1 MTKQE
6 ICNKLDVS
14 TKTFERF
21 LSSVGK
27 EIGKTTD
34 GSAHEKDYSDNV
46 LRRFKK
52 WLIANQLSQG
62 KPTGAKNLTAAV
74 RDTGTR

>member
-21 LSSVGK
+21 LADNPDIESESNGSS
-27 EIGKTTD
+27 
-34 GSAHEKDYSDNV
+34 HEKDFKNGDIV
-46 LRRFKK
+46 TRFKK
-52 WLIANQLSQG
+52 WLVKRQINQG
-62 KPTGAKNLTAAV
+62 KKTGSKKLLSAIKDSAK
-74 RDTGTR
+74 